1 MSHHRSRF
9 KVATDQAGCSAAPV
23 LIRLFHSMSN
33 ESFARRDMRLVRFEA
48 VHVNFAEDRS
58 GAQGRVVAASTDV
71 NLTVRHRRNREF
83 HGVSGSVGGNLGA
96 VPEFGP

>member
-23 LIRLFHSMSN
+23 LIRFFHSMSH

-48 VHVNFAEDRS
+48 VHVDFTEDRA
-58 GAQGRVVAASTDV
+58 GAQGRVVAAGADV
-71 NLTVRHRRNREF
+71 NFSIRHGRNCEF
-83 HGVSGSVGGNLGA
+83 YGVARNISGNLGA
-96 VPEFGP
+96 VPEFGS